1 MIKDEI
7 YEKNV
12 ITFKFHFC
20 KCICSN
26 PNTVTLEGRVI
37 LQEAQTE
44 DAKQP
49 VRYRVLQLN
58 KPKNLLVSD
67 EYSED
72 NVEISNVQNLQLAG
86 VNAEKIYKLPLK
98 TRIKANCELFSAHTG
113 HHFTDVLCTVHSFK
127 VLK

>member
-1 MIKDEI
+1 MKKMLLLLSFISAS
-7 YEKNV
+7 V
-12 ITFKFHFC
+12 FAQ
-20 KCICSN
+20 N

>member
-1 MIKDEI
+1 MKKMLLLLSFISAS
-7 YEKNV
+7 V
-12 ITFKFHFC
+12 FAQ
-20 KCICSN
+20 N

-44 DAKQP
+44 DSKQP

>member
-1 MIKDEI
+1 MKKMLLLLSFISAS
-7 YEKNV
+7 V
-12 ITFKFHFC
+12 FAQ
-20 KCICSN
+20 N

-58 KPKNLLVSD
+58 KPKNLRVSD

>member
-1 MIKDEI
+1 MKKMLLILSFI
-7 YEKNV
+7 SASV
-12 ITFKFHFC
+12 FAQ
-20 KCICSN
+20 N

-113 HHFTDVLCTVHSFK
+113 HHFTDVLCDVHSFK

>member
-1 MIKDEI
+1 MKKMLLILSFI
-7 YEKNV
+7 SASV
-12 ITFKFHFC
+12 FAQ
-20 KCICSN
+20 N

-44 DAKQP
+44 DSKQP

-98 TRIKANCELFSAHTG
+98 TRIKANCELLTAHTG
-113 HHFTDVLCTVHSFK
+113 HHYTDVLCDVHSFK

>member
-1 MIKDEI
+1 MKKMLLILSFI
-7 YEKNV
+7 SASV
-12 ITFKFHFC
+12 FAQ
-20 KCICSN
+20 N

>member
-1 MIKDEI
+1 MKKMLLISSFI
-7 YEKNV
+7 SASV
-12 ITFKFHFC
+12 FAQ
-20 KCICSN
+20 N